1 MRFKGHM
8 RKLLANGPQEVPL
21 PTHEELERDCRDG
34 KAVLS
39 VNRINHRE
47 FVKAGIRYFVG
58 YSSERDPNYCKKE
71 NPRLCRGGSRSLTV
85 PGVRLSTLL

>member
-58 YSSERDPNYCKKE
+58 YSSERDPNYTPEKPFDPAYQVKGWKVYKAE
-71 NPRLCRGGSRSLTV
+71 SEK
-85 PGVRLSTLL
+85 